1 MDSCAGS
8 LWLRMP
14 AVIALMMASTVTGS
28 LLKGTVLTS
37 SVAKYF
43 ETAFLGG
50 DGGGGDGGADG
61 GGSGASP
68 GAKGG
73 RGGDDGDR
81 AGVGFRGR

>member
-8 LWLRMP
+8 LWLTMP
-14 AVIALMMASTVTGS
+14 AVIALMMGSTVTGS

-50 DGGGGDGGADG
+50 DGGGDAGEKSGGEDG
-61 GGSGASP
+61 
-68 GAKGG
+68 
-73 RGGDDGDR
+73 
-81 AGVGFRGR
+81 